1 MLYSPYKQSIGGTF
15 LVESLKKHIIR
26 SYVLSQS
33 SEDRKNNRIT
43 FITPYGHITGFLVLR
58 DEINPDDASYRLSR
72 HAYEYVA
79 SYRVENE
86 LPLENSF
93 EGDDGFMILKDV
105 ELKSLNGSITNYTEL
120 VVFYN
125 QIIAFTIDSNN
136 A

>member
-1 MLYSPYKQSIGGTF
+1 M
-15 LVESLKKHIIR
+15 ESLKKHIIR

-33 SEDRKNNRIT
+33 NEDRKSNRIA

-86 LPLENSF
+86 LPLEDSF

>member
-1 MLYSPYKQSIGGTF
+1 M
-15 LVESLKKHIIR
+15 ESLKKHIIR

-86 LPLENSF
+86 LPLEDSF